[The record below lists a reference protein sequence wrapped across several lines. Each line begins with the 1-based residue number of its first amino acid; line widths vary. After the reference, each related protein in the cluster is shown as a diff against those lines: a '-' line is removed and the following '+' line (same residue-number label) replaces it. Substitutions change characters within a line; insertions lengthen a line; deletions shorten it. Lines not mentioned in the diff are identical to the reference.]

1 MTTNDFD
8 VISQPAMPPPP
19 PPSREAAASP
29 PDPRENLPRGEKR

>member
-19 PPSREAAASP
+19 PPSREAASP
-29 PDPRENLPRGEKR
+29 SDARENLPRGEK